1 MHESK
6 KAEGAAAVADI
17 EEFADGLV
25 CLTGGDEGM
34 LASALVQGG
43 ETEDRQFVER
53 LVSMFGH
60 STVYVELHLCNGT
73 ANRSRNGGIRPP

>member
-43 ETEDRQFVER
+43 GLRIDNS
-53 LVSMFGH
+53 LKGW
-60 STVYVELHLCNGT
+60 
-73 ANRSRNGGIRPP
+73 